1 MIVKQNS
8 VGIGFFGLAAM
19 VVGTMIGGGAFN
31 LPGAMAQGA
40 GIGPI
45 LIGWS
50 ITGVGMI
57 MLALVFQ
64 YLANTRPELEGGI
77 YAYAREGFGK
87 FVGFN
92 SGWGYWMSAWIGTV
106 ANITLIFSTLAYFFP
121 IFSADHRLFRLLMSA
136 VLIWGLFWL
145 ISRGMREATILNIV
159 TTIAKLVPIILFI
172 ILVLF
177 AFRLETFQLD
187 VWGDAGF
194 SWSDVF
200 PQVKSTMLVTLWAF
214 VGIEGAIVLSSRAR
228 NKQDVGRATVIG
240 LVGTLLIYMM
250 VSIFSFGIMTQE
262 QLAMLPE
269 PSMAYVLESV
279 VGPFGAT
286 LINIGLLVS
295 LTGALLGWT
304 ILATE
309 ISYVASRDGV
319 FPKVFKRI
327 NRNETPVNALL
338 ITQVF
343 TQLVTAIALFSEQ
356 TYLVLSSIAG
366 IAALIPYLF
375 SALFGWKEA
384 KRGASIR
391 MMAIS
396 GIASLYAA
404 WLVYASGLE
413 YVLIAMILYAP
424 GIFVYMMAEREQGR
438 PYLNRVQAAIAII
451 ILVAATYGIYGIW
464 TDSIVL

>member
-1 MIVKQNS
+1 MKQHS
-8 VGIGFFGLAAM
+8 AGIGFFGLAAM

-40 GIGPI
+40 GVGPV
-45 LIGWS
+45 LIGWG

-57 MLALVFQ
+57 MLAFVFQ
-64 YLANTRPELEGGI
+64 FLANTRPELEGGI

-121 IFSADHRLFRLLMSA
+121 VFSAEHRLFRLFVSV

-145 ISRGMREATILNIV
+145 ISRGMREAALLNIV

-172 ILVLF
+172 VLIVF
-177 AFRLETFQLD
+177 AFRIDTFQVD
-187 VWGDAGF
+187 FWGETGFVWA
-194 SWSDVF
+194 DVF
-200 PQVKSTMLVTLWAF
+200 LQVKSTMLVTLWAF
-214 VGIEGAIVLSSRAR
+214 VGIEGAVVLSSRAR
-228 NKQDVGRATVIG
+228 HKKDVGRATVIG
-240 LVGTLLIYMM
+240 LIGTLLIYMM
-250 VSIFSFGIMTQE
+250 ISIFSFGVMTQD
-262 QLAMLPE
+262 QLAALPE
-269 PSMAYVLESV
+269 PSMAYVLEAV

-319 FPKVFKRI
+319 FPKVFHRL
-327 NRNETPVNALL
+327 NANETPVNALF
-338 ITQVF
+338 ITQAF
-343 TQLVTAIALFSEQ
+343 TQVVTAIALFSEQ

-366 IAALIPYLF
+366 IAALVPYLF
-375 SALFGWKEA
+375 SALYGWMEA
-384 KRGASIR
+384 KRTTSLR
-391 MMAIS
+391 MMVVS

-404 WLVYASGLE
+404 WLLYASGFE

-424 GIFVYMMAEREQGR
+424 GIFVFLLAEREQGR
-438 PYLNRVQAAIAII
+438 PFLTRTQSMIALI
-451 ILVAATYGIYGIW
+451 ILLCATYGIYGLW
-464 TDSIVL
+464 TATIAL

>member
-1 MIVKQNS
+1 MKQHS
-8 VGIGFFGLAAM
+8 AGIGFFGLAAM

-40 GIGPI
+40 GVGPV
-45 LIGWS
+45 LIGWG

-57 MLALVFQ
+57 MLAFVFQ
-64 YLANTRPELEGGI
+64 FLANTRPELEGGI

-121 IFSADHRLFRLLMSA
+121 VFSSEHRLFRLFVSV

-145 ISRGMREATILNIV
+145 ISRGMREAALLNIV

-172 ILVLF
+172 VLIVF
-177 AFRLETFQLD
+177 AFQIDTFQVD
-187 VWGDAGF
+187 FWGETGF
-194 SWSDVF
+194 AWADVF

-214 VGIEGAIVLSSRAR
+214 VGIEGAVVLSSRAR
-228 NKQDVGRATVIG
+228 HKKDVGRATVIG
-240 LVGTLLIYMM
+240 LIGTLLIYMM
-250 VSIFSFGIMTQE
+250 ISIFSFGVMTQE
-262 QLAMLPE
+262 ELAALPE
-269 PSMAYVLESV
+269 PSMAYVLEAV

-319 FPKVFKRI
+319 FPKVFHRM
-327 NRNETPVNALL
+327 NENETPVNALF
-338 ITQVF
+338 ITQAF
-343 TQLVTAIALFSEQ
+343 TQIVTAIALFSEQ

-366 IAALIPYLF
+366 IAALVPYLF
-375 SALFGWKEA
+375 SALYGWMEA
-384 KRGASIR
+384 KRTTSLR
-391 MMAIS
+391 MMVVS

-404 WLVYASGLE
+404 WLLYASGFE

-424 GIFVYMMAEREQGR
+424 GIFVFLLAEREQGR
-438 PYLNRVQAAIAII
+438 PFLTRTQSMIALI
-451 ILVAATYGIYGIW
+451 ILLCATYGIYGIW
-464 TDSIVL
+464 TAAIAL

>member
-1 MIVKQNS
+1 MKQYS
-8 VGIGFFGLAAM
+8 AGIGFFGLAAM

-40 GIGPI
+40 GVGPV
-45 LIGWS
+45 LIGWG

-57 MLALVFQ
+57 MLAFVFQ
-64 YLANTRPELEGGI
+64 FLANTRPELEGGI

-121 IFSADHRLFRLLMSA
+121 VFSAEHRLFRLFVSV

-145 ISRGMREATILNIV
+145 ISRGMREAALLNIV

-172 ILVLF
+172 VLIVF
-177 AFRLETFQLD
+177 AFRIDTFQVD
-187 VWGDAGF
+187 FWGGTGFVWA
-194 SWSDVF
+194 DVF

-214 VGIEGAIVLSSRAR
+214 VGIEGAVVLSSRAR
-228 NKQDVGRATVIG
+228 HKKDVGRATVIG
-240 LVGTLLIYMM
+240 LIGTLLIYMM
-250 VSIFSFGIMTQE
+250 ISIFSFGVMTQD
-262 QLAMLPE
+262 QLAALPE
-269 PSMAYVLESV
+269 PSMAYVLEAV

-319 FPKVFKRI
+319 FPKVFHRL
-327 NRNETPVNALL
+327 NANETPVNALF
-338 ITQVF
+338 ITQAF
-343 TQLVTAIALFSEQ
+343 TQVVTAIALFSEQ

-366 IAALIPYLF
+366 IAALVPYLF
-375 SALFGWKEA
+375 SALYGWMEA
-384 KRGASIR
+384 KRTTSLR
-391 MMAIS
+391 MMVVS

-404 WLVYASGLE
+404 WLLYASGFE

-424 GIFVYMMAEREQGR
+424 GIFVFLLAEREQGR
-438 PYLNRVQAAIAII
+438 PFLTRTQSMIALI
-451 ILVAATYGIYGIW
+451 ILLCATYGIYGLW
-464 TDSIVL
+464 TATIAL

>member
-1 MIVKQNS
+1 MKQHS
-8 VGIGFFGLAAM
+8 AGIGFFGLAAM

-40 GIGPI
+40 GVGPV
-45 LIGWS
+45 LIGWG

-57 MLALVFQ
+57 MLAFVFQ
-64 YLANTRPELEGGI
+64 FLANTRSELEGGI

-121 IFSADHRLFRLLMSA
+121 IFSAEHRLFRLFVSV

-145 ISRGMREATILNIV
+145 ISRGMREAALLNIV

-172 ILVLF
+172 VLILF
-177 AFRLETFQLD
+177 AFKIDTFQVD
-187 VWGDAGF
+187 FWGETGFVWA
-194 SWSDVF
+194 DVF
-200 PQVKSTMLVTLWAF
+200 LQVKSTMLVTLWAF
-214 VGIEGAIVLSSRAR
+214 VGIEGAVVLSSRAR
-228 NKQDVGRATVIG
+228 HKKDVGRATVIG
-240 LVGTLLIYMM
+240 LIGTLLIYMM
-250 VSIFSFGIMTQE
+250 ISIFSFGVMTQE
-262 QLAMLPE
+262 QLAALPE
-269 PSMAYVLESV
+269 PSMAYVLEAV

-319 FPKVFKRI
+319 FPKVFHRL
-327 NRNETPVNALL
+327 NANETPVNALF
-338 ITQVF
+338 ITQAF
-343 TQLVTAIALFSEQ
+343 TQVVTAIALFSEQ

-366 IAALIPYLF
+366 IAALVPYLF
-375 SALFGWKEA
+375 SALYGWMEA
-384 KRGASIR
+384 KRATSLR
-391 MMAIS
+391 MMVVS

-404 WLVYASGLE
+404 WLLYASGFK

-424 GIFVYMMAEREQGR
+424 GIFVFLLAEREQGR
-438 PYLNRVQAAIAII
+438 PFLTRTQSMIALI
-451 ILVAATYGIYGIW
+451 ILLCATYGIYGLW
-464 TDSIVL
+464 TAAIAL

>member
-1 MIVKQNS
+1 MKQHS
-8 VGIGFFGLAAM
+8 AGIGFFGLAAM

-40 GIGPI
+40 GVGPV
-45 LIGWS
+45 LIGWG

-57 MLALVFQ
+57 MLAFVFQ
-64 YLANTRPELEGGI
+64 FLANTRPELEGGI

-121 IFSADHRLFRLLMSA
+121 IFSAEHRLFRLFVSV

-145 ISRGMREATILNIV
+145 ISRGMREAALLNIV

-172 ILVLF
+172 VLILF
-177 AFRLETFQLD
+177 AFKIDTFQVD
-187 VWGDAGF
+187 FWGETGFVWA
-194 SWSDVF
+194 DVF
-200 PQVKSTMLVTLWAF
+200 LQVKSTMLVTLWAF
-214 VGIEGAIVLSSRAR
+214 VGIEGAVVLSSRAR
-228 NKQDVGRATVIG
+228 HKKDVGRATVIG
-240 LVGTLLIYMM
+240 LIGTLLIYMM
-250 VSIFSFGIMTQE
+250 ISIFSFGVMTQE
-262 QLAMLPE
+262 QLAALPE
-269 PSMAYVLESV
+269 PSMAYVLEAV

-319 FPKVFKRI
+319 FPKVFHRL
-327 NRNETPVNALL
+327 NANETPVNALF
-338 ITQVF
+338 ITQAF
-343 TQLVTAIALFSEQ
+343 TQVVTAIALFSEQ

-366 IAALIPYLF
+366 IAALVPYLF
-375 SALFGWKEA
+375 SALYGWMEA
-384 KRGASIR
+384 KRATSLR
-391 MMAIS
+391 MMVVS

-404 WLVYASGLE
+404 WLLYASGFE

-424 GIFVYMMAEREQGR
+424 GIFVFLLAEREQGR
-438 PYLNRVQAAIAII
+438 PFLTRTQSMIALI
-451 ILVAATYGIYGIW
+451 ILLCATYGIYGLW
-464 TDSIVL
+464 TAAIAL

>member
-1 MIVKQNS
+1 MKQHS
-8 VGIGFFGLAAM
+8 AGIGFFGLAAM

-40 GIGPI
+40 GVGPV
-45 LIGWS
+45 LIGWG

-57 MLALVFQ
+57 MLAFVFQ
-64 YLANTRPELEGGI
+64 FLANTRPELEGGI

-121 IFSADHRLFRLLMSA
+121 IFSAEHRLFRLFVSV

-145 ISRGMREATILNIV
+145 ISRGMREAALLNIV

-172 ILVLF
+172 VLILF
-177 AFRLETFQLD
+177 AFKIDTFQVD
-187 VWGDAGF
+187 FWGETGFVWA
-194 SWSDVF
+194 DVF
-200 PQVKSTMLVTLWAF
+200 LQVKSTMLVTLWAF
-214 VGIEGAIVLSSRAR
+214 VGIEGAVVLSSRAR
-228 NKQDVGRATVIG
+228 HKKDVGRATVIG
-240 LVGTLLIYMM
+240 LIGTLLIYMM
-250 VSIFSFGIMTQE
+250 ISIFSFGVMTQE
-262 QLAMLPE
+262 QLAALPE
-269 PSMAYVLESV
+269 PSMAYVLEAV

-319 FPKVFKRI
+319 FPKVFHRL
-327 NRNETPVNALL
+327 NANETPVNALF
-338 ITQVF
+338 ITQAF
-343 TQLVTAIALFSEQ
+343 TQVVTAIALFSEQ

-366 IAALIPYLF
+366 IAALVPYLF
-375 SALFGWKEA
+375 SALYGWMEA
-384 KRGASIR
+384 KRATSLR
-391 MMAIS
+391 MMVVS

-404 WLVYASGLE
+404 WLLYASGFK

-424 GIFVYMMAEREQGR
+424 GIFVFLLAEREQGR
-438 PYLNRVQAAIAII
+438 PFLTRTQSMIALI
-451 ILVAATYGIYGIW
+451 ILLCATYGIYGLW
-464 TDSIVL
+464 TAAIAL

>member
-1 MIVKQNS
+1 MKQHS
-8 VGIGFFGLAAM
+8 AGIGFFGLAAM

-40 GIGPI
+40 GVGPV
-45 LIGWS
+45 LIGWG

-57 MLALVFQ
+57 MLAFVFQ
-64 YLANTRPELEGGI
+64 FLANTRPELEGGI

-121 IFSADHRLFRLLMSA
+121 VFSSEHRLFRLFVSV

-145 ISRGMREATILNIV
+145 ISRGMREAALLNIV

-172 ILVLF
+172 VLIVF
-177 AFRLETFQLD
+177 AFQIDTFQVD
-187 VWGDAGF
+187 FWGETGF
-194 SWSDVF
+194 AWADVF

-214 VGIEGAIVLSSRAR
+214 VGIEGAVVLSSRAR
-228 NKQDVGRATVIG
+228 HKKDVGRATVIG
-240 LVGTLLIYMM
+240 LIGTLLIYMM
-250 VSIFSFGIMTQE
+250 ISIFSFGVMTQE
-262 QLAMLPE
+262 ELAALPE
-269 PSMAYVLESV
+269 PSMAYVLEAV

-319 FPKVFKRI
+319 FPKVFHRM
-327 NRNETPVNALL
+327 NANETPVNALF
-338 ITQVF
+338 ITQAF
-343 TQLVTAIALFSEQ
+343 TQIVTAIALFSEQ

-366 IAALIPYLF
+366 IAALVPYLF
-375 SALFGWKEA
+375 SALYGWMEA
-384 KRGASIR
+384 KRTTSLR
-391 MMAIS
+391 MMVVS

-404 WLVYASGLE
+404 WLLYASGFE

-424 GIFVYMMAEREQGR
+424 GIFVFLLAEREQGR
-438 PYLNRVQAAIAII
+438 PFLTRTQSMIALI
-451 ILVAATYGIYGIW
+451 ILLCATYGIYGIW
-464 TDSIVL
+464 TAAIAL

>member
-1 MIVKQNS
+1 MKQHS
-8 VGIGFFGLAAM
+8 AGIGFFGLAAM

-40 GIGPI
+40 GVGPV
-45 LIGWS
+45 LIGWG
-50 ITGVGMI
+50 ITGIGMI
-57 MLALVFQ
+57 MLAFVFQ
-64 YLANTRPELEGGI
+64 FLADTRPELEGGI

-121 IFSADHRLFRLLMSA
+121 IFSAEHRLFRLFVSA
-136 VLIWGLFWL
+136 ILVWGLFWL
-145 ISRGMREATILNIV
+145 ISRGMREAALLNIV
-159 TTIAKLVPIILFI
+159 TTIAKLVPIFLFI
-172 ILVLF
+172 VLILF
-177 AFRLETFQLD
+177 AFQIDTFRVD
-187 VWGDAGF
+187 FWGESGFVWA
-194 SWSDVF
+194 DVF

-214 VGIEGAIVLSSRAR
+214 VGIEGAVVLSSRAR
-228 NKQDVGRATVIG
+228 EKKDVGRATVIG
-240 LVGTLLIYMM
+240 LIGTLLIYMM
-250 VSIFSFGIMTQE
+250 ISIFSFGVLTQE
-262 QLAMLPE
+262 QLAALPE
-269 PSMAYVLESV
+269 PSMAYVLEAV

-319 FPKVFKRI
+319 FPKMF
-327 NRNETPVNALL
+327 NRLNANDTPVNALF

-343 TQLVTAIALFSEQ
+343 TQVVTAVALFSEQ

-366 IAALIPYLF
+366 IAALVPYLF
-375 SALFGWKEA
+375 SALYGWMEA
-384 KRGASIR
+384 KRTASLR
-391 MMAIS
+391 MMVVSA
-396 GIASLYAA
+396 IASLYAT
-404 WLVYASGLE
+404 WLLYASGIE

-424 GIFVYMMAEREQGR
+424 GVFVFLLAEREQGR
-438 PYLNRVQAAIAII
+438 PFLTRTQSMIAVI
-451 ILVAATYGIYGIW
+451 ILLCATYGIYGLW
-464 TDSIVL
+464 TSSIAL